1 MLRKT
6 WIKTTETPVASSSS
20 SSSSTDAQNASS
32 ASSGSAILSQLRL
45 IFRLCLDFCDMQKR
59 LNTTAMELVHKK
71 NKREKDMYARVQEGK
86 WGVDEGVDGGG
97 EAGAAEDEDGFEA
110 SVPHLP
116 QFIKWFIGR
125 F

>member
-1 MLRKT
+1 
-6 WIKTTETPVASSSS
+6 
-20 SSSSTDAQNASS
+20 
-32 ASSGSAILSQLRL
+32 
-45 IFRLCLDFCDMQKR
+45 
-59 LNTTAMELVHKK
+59 MELVHKK

-116 QFIKWFIGR
+116 QFIKWFIR
-125 F
+125 SFLIYSHLHLPSIPALTHS